1 MVARS
6 CNELIA
12 VKITQSP
19 VPEVARSLRILG
31 VSTNRQRRQ
40 QTITR
45 VCHSPYDYCICWQLH
60 AADIF
65 NGHWFARSEHSV
77 RQPSRHRQG

>member
-19 VPEVARSLRILG
+19 VPEVARSLRILHDT
-31 VSTNRQRRQ
+31 VKDRDLRAHDCKTL
-40 QTITR
+40 
-45 VCHSPYDYCICWQLH
+45 VCDFGCRPCHLPGNILFLQ
-60 AADIF
+60 
-65 NGHWFARSEHSV
+65 V
-77 RQPSRHRQG
+77 

>member
-45 VCHSPYDYCICWQLH
+45 VCHSPYDYCICWQLR

-77 RQPSRHRQG
+77 RQPS